1 MKCIFCDIDHSKIE
15 NTIIEET
22 EYFYILPTLG
32 SLVDGYILIVTKR
45 HINSMSELNENELNE
60 YKNIID
66 KYQNLFK
73 KIYNKTPIVF
83 EHGTP
88 NQNSEMKANSV
99 THAHTHIV
107 NINFSNEKEILEK
120 YNFKEINDFEEIEKN
135 KNYIKYIYDNK
146 IYITYNFPSVSQ
158 LMRILIAE
166 ELNYKDKFD
175 WKKERFDENIIST
188 IERIKGELK

>member
-1 MKCIFCDIDHSKIE
+1 
-15 NTIIEET
+15 
-22 EYFYILPTLG
+22 
-32 SLVDGYILIVTKR
+32 
-45 HINSMSELNENELNE
+45 
-60 YKNIID
+60 
-66 KYQNLFK
+66 
-73 KIYNKTPIVF
+73 
-83 EHGTP
+83 
-88 NQNSEMKANSV
+88 MKANSV

-120 YNFKEINDFEEIEKN
+120 YNFKEINDFKEINKN
-135 KNYIKYIYDNK
+135 MNYIKYISNDK